1 MNRRCDQF
9 SFNPALFVLMP
20 FDLRVLSSERR
31 KSISIRRYPCARSL
45 RKATPPYDLSSQ
57 IKCAAMARQGLWVV
71 RPRDKME
78 RKENAMQMRSR
89 LLLTKS
95 LFPAASFAVMSL
107 ALGAQTTASPQGS
120 DQAPTPG
127 TTQSGSQP
135 AAATAASTP
144 QQTQHAAPVQA
155 TSLSAELTKGIDTK
169 KAKTGD
175 EINAKTTTD
184 AKLPDGTALPKGT
197 KLVGNVVEVTAKSKE
212 QKNSHLVISL
222 NRAVTKDGHDMPI
235 RAAVTS
241 VTAQATMAA
250 SMDAPMSGGAA
261 MAPGGGGAASGA
273 PSGSGSA
280 STPMPSSNMPTMASN
295 GDTPTTTQ
303 QGATL
308 KSIKDRVPV
317 GNMPNV
323 VLSAPTTPQSAAVL
337 DAQNEN
343 ISLQSGTKFTVNISP
358 AQSGQ

>member
-1 MNRRCDQF
+1 VCGNGF
-9 SFNPALFVLMP
+9 WTVPAQQ
-20 FDLRVLSSERR
+20 
-31 KSISIRRYPCARSL
+31 
-45 RKATPPYDLSSQ
+45 T
-57 IKCAAMARQGLWVV
+57 
-71 RPRDKME
+71 E
-78 RKENAMQMRSR
+78 RKENAMQKRS
-89 LLLTKS
+89 LPLLTKS
-95 LFPAASFAVMSL
+95 FFPAASFAVMSI
-107 ALGAQTTASPQGS
+107 ALGAQTRMSPQAQ
-120 DQAPTPG
+120 DPAMAPG
-127 TTQSGSQP
+127 TTQTGPQAP
-135 AAATAASTP
+135 ATANANTP
-144 QQTQHAAPVQA
+144 QQMQRATRVQA

-175 EINAKTTTD
+175 EVNAKTITD

-197 KLVGNVVEVTAKSKE
+197 KLIGNVVEVTPKSKE

-241 VTAQATMAA
+241 VTAEAIAA

-261 MAPGGGGAASGA
+261 MAPGGGGGGAAAAGGGA
-273 PSGSGSA
+273 PGGTASA
-280 STPMPSSNMPTMASN
+280 SAPMPSSSMPAMASS
-295 GDTPTTTQ
+295 GDAQTTQ

-358 AQSGQ
+358 AQGGQ